1 MYKELLALLPRY
13 AWKTMAEIP
22 GRKLLSRHLASAYK
36 DVAERTLEV
45 KNPRIAKGK
54 GRNNREWDGAALK
67 VGIAILSTQL
77 ASEAIRVLGPRQ
89 RRMSVALETKVD
101 KSCGAAKPRS
111 RVLDVSHDENGVL
124 CRQRSSRGYTP
135 SHRATFEQIDGSSSD
150 RRILDSAKTCNSH
163 VGSGGKRRCSSVGK
177 SEHLVESWML
187 ASIPPRKCH
196 CLCVEVRSAAGT
208 RTQPKENRRVLSLV
222 LLFFVVGSKGGVEIL
237 EMRTSCGSLLA
248 RAACARPPTR
258 AIMKLRSTFRT
269 GAALRA
275 TRTSHAARQPAS
287 SPFCALGRPE
297 PQQQPKPRS
306 SKVPQWKSD
315 FPNFRC
321 FLIVI
326 YPYVS
331 ARFVAWM
338 ARV

>member
-1 MYKELLALLPRY
+1 
-13 AWKTMAEIP
+13 
-22 GRKLLSRHLASAYK
+22 
-36 DVAERTLEV
+36 
-45 KNPRIAKGK
+45 
-54 GRNNREWDGAALK
+54 
-67 VGIAILSTQL
+67 
-77 ASEAIRVLGPRQ
+77 
-89 RRMSVALETKVD
+89 
-101 KSCGAAKPRS
+101 
-111 RVLDVSHDENGVL
+111 
-124 CRQRSSRGYTP
+124 
-135 SHRATFEQIDGSSSD
+135 
-150 RRILDSAKTCNSH
+150 
-163 VGSGGKRRCSSVGK
+163 
-177 SEHLVESWML
+177 
-187 ASIPPRKCH
+187 
-196 CLCVEVRSAAGT
+196 
-208 RTQPKENRRVLSLV
+208 
-222 LLFFVVGSKGGVEIL
+222 
-237 EMRTSCGSLLA
+237 
-248 RAACARPPTR
+248 
-258 AIMKLRSTFRT
+258 MKLRSTFST

>member
-1 MYKELLALLPRY
+1 MQ
-13 AWKTMAEIP
+13 T
-22 GRKLLSRHLASAYK
+22 
-36 DVAERTLEV
+36 EV
-45 KNPRIAKGK
+45 K
-54 GRNNREWDGAALK
+54 
-67 VGIAILSTQL
+67 
-77 ASEAIRVLGPRQ
+77 
-89 RRMSVALETKVD
+89 
-101 KSCGAAKPRS
+101 S
-111 RVLDVSHDENGVL
+111 RLH
-124 CRQRSSRGYTP
+124 Y

-222 LLFFVVGSKGGVEIL
+222 LLFFVVGSEGGVEIL
-237 EMRTSCGSLLA
+237 EKRTSCGSLLA

-258 AIMKLRSTFRT
+258 TIMKLRSTFST

>member
-54 GRNNREWDGAALK
+54 GRSNREWDGAALK

-124 CRQRSSRGYTP
+124 CRQRPSRGYITLIAP
-135 SHRATFEQIDGSSSD
+135 HSSKLTAPLQIAASWTVPRPAT
-150 RRILDSAKTCNSH
+150 H
-163 VGSGGKRRCSSVGK
+163 MWV
-177 SEHLVESWML
+177 LVE
-187 ASIPPRKCH
+187 
-196 CLCVEVRSAAGT
+196 
-208 RTQPKENRRVLSLV
+208 
-222 LLFFVVGSKGGVEIL
+222 KG
-237 EMRTSCGSLLA
+237 
-248 RAACARPPTR
+248 
-258 AIMKLRSTFRT
+258 
-269 GAALRA
+269 
-275 TRTSHAARQPAS
+275 AARQWVNPSTWS
-287 SPFCALGRPE
+287 SPGCWRQYHQGNAIASVSKSGLLQAPGHNQKKTGACYRSCSYSSLWVLKEVLRFWRRE
-297 PQQQPKPRS
+297 PLAGL
-306 SKVPQWKSD
+306 
-315 FPNFRC
+315 
-321 FLIVI
+321 FLPVLL
-326 YPYVS
+326 
-331 ARFVAWM
+331 AQDHR
-338 ARV
+338 RGQ